1 MRAFRTLGDAM
12 LTDILLIAF
21 AGLMVAAALSD
32 AVRFTI
38 PNWLCGVIIALFPLM
53 ALAAGIGWSDAGGHL
68 LAGTVALV
76 FGFAL
81 FAPGW
86 IGGGDAKL
94 IAAAALWMGW
104 TDLAAFAFHTALAGG
119 ALVMLLLAARRM
131 APVFDLPA
139 GWVARTAIAEGAP
152 VPYGIAIAA
161 GALWTLPGSAFVS
174 LL

>member
-1 MRAFRTLGDAM
+1 MPMFA
-12 LTDILLIAF
+12 DILLIAF

-38 PNWLCGVIIALFPLM
+38 PNWLVGAIMALFPVM
-53 ALAAGIGWSDAGGHL
+53 ALSAAGIGWSEAGFHL
-68 LAGTVALV
+68 LAGLAALV

-94 IAAAALWMGW
+94 IAAAALWIGW

-119 ALVMLLLAARRM
+119 VLVLVLLAARRM
-131 APVFDLPA
+131 APAFPLPA
-139 GWVARTAIAEGAP
+139 GWVARSAFAENAP
-152 VPYGIAIAA
+152 VPYGIAITA
-161 GALWTLPGSAFVS
+161 GALWTLPQLAW
-174 LL
+174 L